1 MPNLIAYRLYT
12 ADASQVS
19 EALLR
24 EMWEFRLSI
33 ISLRP
38 EVTRE
43 TDWIAFRSYFQ
54 PGVEVITMRNRK
66 GELRGI
72 FGWSLR
78 TVDDGQEKHVVV
90 DAEYGFVH
98 ASARG
103 SIIVPA
109 AIFRIWSKAAITG
122 RSRIIYL
129 LSSGYPSSVLAFGRL
144 CDHVVSL
151 NDAHTSPWERQIIT
165 DYCAENDCID
175 PSRSILR
182 MRTIP
187 LEKRR
192 IPRSERSRELLT
204 WYEAQVPNWEDGFGL
219 VYVVRFDPLAIVR
232 SWIRGLRQSM

>member
-1 MPNLIAYRLYT
+1 MLNLFAYRLYT
-12 ADASQVS
+12 ADASHVS

-54 PGVEVITMRNRK
+54 PGVEVITIRNRK

-78 TVDDGQEKHVVV
+78 MVDDGQEKHVVI

-98 ASARG
+98 TDARG
-103 SIIVPA
+103 SFIVPA
-109 AIFRIWSKAAITG
+109 AIFRIWSKAAITA

-129 LSSGYPSSVLAFGRL
+129 LGSGYPSGVLAFGRL
-144 CDHVVSL
+144 CDHLVSL
-151 NDAHTSPWERQIIT
+151 NDAHIWPWEKRIIAE
-165 DYCAENDCID
+165 YCAENDCHD
-175 PSRSILR
+175 TARGILR

-192 IPRSERSRELLT
+192 IPRRKKAANS
-204 WYEAQVPNWEDGFGL
+204 
-219 VYVVRFDPLAIVR
+219 
-232 SWIRGLRQSM
+232 